1 MATRGPCPQ
10 PPPAP
15 TVPLPPPPSHVPSG
29 PQAGTSLY
37 ETPTPATCSLGHT
50 DTDVHPKY
58 ATSLWLSE
66 PRVMGHMGEWLL
78 EMQRCSWLLLVLAA
92 LEKWLPQLTGE
103 QRSILLQTKE
113 RAPHGHTPASC
124 GSWSR
129 VNIQNLSPNPCA
141 IAGGRRGTSESS
153 HPQRELLFACT
164 RWAERGVEGWGGEA
178 TNACAPG
185 GHHPVKQNF
194 VPSVWHR

>member
-124 GSWSR
+124 GSRSR

-178 TNACAPG
+178 TNACASG